1 MATVDSNAFEIE
13 RRGFQWSMNNTLD
26 DGSTSLLYDGDPNN
40 VVDGNTDGESK
51 LYSLLPG
58 ATFFQSNGT
67 WWIKTASPNT
77 WNEIATGGSSGGS
90 TTTKHVITRG
100 SFEIDMDQGDGSPGP
115 YFLTMQENSFAG
127 DSLWDDI
134 TYTHTL
140 VLPYDAT
147 VNRVVLRGTA
157 INGATVAIGMHTN
170 REVTDTNSVDYKFF
184 PITATESVSATHT
197 YNNESQIYTFTD
209 IASARAGD
217 TLGISVSSDQP
228 IGMVNATI
236 VLDYDTT

>member
-1 MATVDSNAFEIE
+1 MTTLNQLYLEQQRRTVILRPGTVLS
-13 RRGFQWSMNNTLD
+13 
-26 DGSTSLLYDGDPNN
+26 DGTSLLGYDGDPNSADAN
-40 VVDGNTDGESK
+40 NGEGEELITLIDIGCLYIQSDGTLWRKTVRNT
-51 LYSLLPG
+51 
-58 ATFFQSNGT
+58 
-67 WWIKTASPNT
+67 NT
-77 WNEIATGGSSGGS
+77 WVLVGSGGGS

-236 VLDYDTT
+236 VLDYDTP